1 MRSIGL
7 GGILLYWVCEAFFWA
22 LDALYRVWEAFY
34 RVWEAFYRA
43 SEAVYRAKEWE
54 AIYRPGIH
62 FDLWF
67 YLQTFDFVI
76 GGFPLGRVRVGA
88 IRVSEVIRSL
98 FPRDEILS
106 QHC

>member
-1 MRSIGL
+1 MRSIDMGD
-7 GGILLYWVCEAFFWA
+7 ILLDFCGSILSGMRCALSVWEAFYWVCEAFFWA

-67 YLQTFDFVI
+67 YLQTF
-76 GGFPLGRVRVGA
+76 
-88 IRVSEVIRSL
+88 
-98 FPRDEILS
+98 
-106 QHC
+106 